1 MYSGTFVLY
10 MWGISLLIEATD
22 LMAHTVDRFFF
33 FFLQEEMKQK
43 HMVNIKAK
51 CCSLP
56 VLQFSLSFREEMQ
69 QHMFSI
75 KAKCYS
81 LLVL

>member
-1 MYSGTFVLY
+1 MYSVTFVLY
-10 MWGISLLIEATD
+10 MWGLSLLIEATD
-22 LMAHTVDRFFF
+22 LMAHTVDR

-69 QHMFSI
+69 QQHMFSI

>member
-1 MYSGTFVLY
+1 MYFGTFVLY
-10 MWGISLLIEATD
+10 MWGLSLLIEAID
-22 LMAHTVDRFFF
+22 LMAHTVDRY
-33 FFLQEEMKQK
+33 FLQEEMKQK
-43 HMVNIKAK
+43 HMFNIKAK

-69 QHMFSI
+69 QQHMFSI

-81 LLVL
+81 LPVL